1 MLPQLNW
8 QLAIGSFVDLISDL
22 EYVWSYLLKRVNIRT
37 KIEEEEKE
45 KLQKLQQE

>member
-1 MLPQLNW
+1 MIEQ
-8 QLAIGSFVDLISDL
+8 
-22 EYVWSYLLKRVNIRT
+22 RVNIRT